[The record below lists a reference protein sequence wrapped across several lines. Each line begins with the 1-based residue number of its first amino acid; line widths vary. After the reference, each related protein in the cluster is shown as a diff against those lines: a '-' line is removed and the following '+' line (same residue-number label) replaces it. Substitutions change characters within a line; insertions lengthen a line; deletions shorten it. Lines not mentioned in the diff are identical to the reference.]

1 MESQA
6 DQFQSTEIFKTQ
18 GSVRRRKTL
27 TIRNGL
33 SSGSPPS
40 VFETLVFQLLTLFF
54 LGLF

>member
-6 DQFQSTEIFKTQ
+6 DQFQSTEIFKKQ

-27 TIRNGL
+27 SIRNGL